1 MSSITGWSRLV
12 KRPAASALPTRIDS
26 ALLVTDSTGCS
37 ASGARLL
44 RDAYE
49 GVRPA

>member
-1 MSSITGWSRLV
+1 MSSITGWPRLV
-12 KRPAASALPTRIDS
+12 VRPAPSALPTRIDS
-26 ALLVTDSTGCS
+26 TLLVTDSTGCS
-37 ASGARLL
+37 GSGARPL

>member
-1 MSSITGWSRLV
+1 M
-12 KRPAASALPTRIDS
+12 RPAASALPTSIDS
-26 ALLVTDSTGCS
+26 TLLVTDSIGCS
-37 ASGARLL
+37 ASGAWPL